1 MKKLKGCLFTVK
13 FSEGLRNLYVCENV
27 RGSHVCS
34 PWVSLIY
41 YIRSSLLKTALLE
54 IESRGEH
61 SLSFLDLAVVGLLP
75 NSYSLLC
82 YCHPRQVCQ
91 YEGLVNS
98 WEPQCFLWLVCG
110 LMCGRYVYFECT
122 HSSCV
127 FFPVTSRELSMGCST
142 SLVTIYNPCLDLLG
156 IIIIAF

>member
-1 MKKLKGCLFTVK
+1 MKKLTGCLFTVK
-13 FSEGLRNLYVCENV
+13 FSEGLGNLYVCENV

-34 PWVSLIY
+34 SWVSLIY

-98 WEPQCFLWLVCG
+98 WEVIWKLHHNASFDLCVVWRVVDTSTLNALSAAVSSFLLSP
-110 LMCGRYVYFECT
+110 LEN
-122 HSSCV
+122 
-127 FFPVTSRELSMGCST
+127 SRRD
-142 SLVTIYNPCLDLLG
+142 VQLLG
-156 IIIIAF
+156 LLFIIPV